1 MALDGTTETVR
12 GAARADRSSLQDALD
27 GVRDD
32 LGFDTAS
39 LFVSAPAG
47 WRLLERR
54 GPTRPWHV
62 VLDPSALEGT
72 PETAEYTDART
83 IPGVGPRLAKL
94 GCASVATLPLPDGG
108 RLLLDS
114 STSGRVGGWVER
126 ARPYLQLMS
135 LMSGPQW
142 PGGGA
147 LRSHD
152 EVAGLQ
158 RIFDACQSVI
168 ARQGSTFEELLVEVR
183 EAIHADELFLITER
197 GGELTAL
204 ASTPDGSA
212 PRLPRKIQDGLQV
225 RASSALT
232 EEHVRQLAVS
242 LGIASRAVAA
252 AYGRDADAVEIL
264 IAGWADGPAL
274 SPVSMTFAA
283 RAVSTVRAGL
293 AARREAVKPLDKW
306 QRIRVAGALHD
317 DLTQV
322 VTGAVLELQGL
333 RKAIDQDPG
342 AAVATVESS
351 EAEIRR
357 ALSALRDMIR
367 HLESGVAGPG
377 HAEPENIGRFL
388 EDVAKRWKLPMPELS
403 VEGDLGEIPSEI
415 RSIAYD
421 VVREA
426 LTNAAKHAGGSKVTV
441 SLAVRATD
449 LTIVVGDHGRGFTRN
464 DKLSAQDDNH
474 FGLGF
479 LRRKVKEAG
488 GHLQVQSRPGVGT
501 RVTAQLPLH
510 EVAS

>member
-1 MALDGTTETVR
+1 
-12 GAARADRSSLQDALD
+12 
-27 GVRDD
+27 
-32 LGFDTAS
+32 
-39 LFVSAPAG
+39 
-47 WRLLERR
+47 
-54 GPTRPWHV
+54 
-62 VLDPSALEGT
+62 
-72 PETAEYTDART
+72 
-83 IPGVGPRLAKL
+83 
-94 GCASVATLPLPDGG
+94 
-108 RLLLDS
+108 
-114 STSGRVGGWVER
+114 GRVGGWVER

-168 ARQGSTFEELLVEVR
+168 ARQGSTFEELLAEVR

-225 RASSALT
+225 RVSSVLT
-232 EEHVRQLAVS
+232 EEHARQLAVS

-274 SPVSMTFAA
+274 SPISITFAA

-293 AARREAVKPLDKW
+293 AARSDAVKPLDKW

-317 DLTQV
+317 DLTHV

-351 EAEIRR
+351 EAELGR
-357 ALSALRDMIR
+357 ALPALR
-367 HLESGVAGPG
+367 
-377 HAEPENIGRFL
+377 
-388 EDVAKRWKLPMPELS
+388 ELS
-403 VEGDLGEIPSEI
+403 
-415 RSIAYD
+415 R
-421 VVREA
+421 
-426 LTNAAKHAGGSKVTV
+426 
-441 SLAVRATD
+441 
-449 LTIVVGDHGRGFTRN
+449 
-464 DKLSAQDDNH
+464 
-474 FGLGF
+474 
-479 LRRKVKEAG
+479 
-488 GHLQVQSRPGVGT
+488 
-501 RVTAQLPLH
+501 QL
-510 EVAS
+510 

>member
-1 MALDGTTETVR
+1 
-12 GAARADRSSLQDALD
+12 
-27 GVRDD
+27 
-32 LGFDTAS
+32 
-39 LFVSAPAG
+39 
-47 WRLLERR
+47 
-54 GPTRPWHV
+54 
-62 VLDPSALEGT
+62 
-72 PETAEYTDART
+72 
-83 IPGVGPRLAKL
+83 
-94 GCASVATLPLPDGG
+94 
-108 RLLLDS
+108 
-114 STSGRVGGWVER
+114 
-126 ARPYLQLMS
+126 
-135 LMSGPQW
+135 MSGPQW

-168 ARQGSTFEELLVEVR
+168 AKQGSTFEELLAEVR
-183 EAIHADELFLITER
+183 EAIHADELFLITQR

-212 PRLPRKIQDGLQV
+212 HRLPRKIQDGLQV
-225 RASSALT
+225 RVSSALA
-232 EEHVRQLAVS
+232 EEHARQLAVS

-264 IAGWADGPAL
+264 IGGWADGPAL
-274 SPVSMTFAA
+274 SPISMTFAA

-293 AARREAVKPLDKW
+293 AARRDAVKPLDKW

-322 VTGAVLELQGL
+322 VTGAVLELQAL
-333 RKAIDQDPG
+333 RKAIEQDPG
-342 AAVATVESS
+342 AAVDTLKSS

-367 HLESGVAGPG
+367 HLESGVTGAWQ
-377 HAEPENIGRFL
+377 AEPDDLGRVL
-388 EDVAKRWKLPMPELS
+388 EDVAERWKQPMPELS
-403 VEGDLGEIPSEI
+403 VEGDLRDIPNEV
-415 RSIAYD
+415 RSIAFQ

-426 LTNAAKHAGGSKVTV
+426 LTIAAKHSGGSKVTV

-449 LTIVVGDHGRGFTRN
+449 LTIVVGDHGRGFTRH